1 MAQTV
6 SECLTAATDSV
17 TVINDINSNG
27 LSSKHITAS
36 DPSAGITQADANARV
51 KANVDHLTTILAYDG
66 THLMLKT
73 QVTISHLTLQRL
85 LLVIHIFLTIAR
97 RSHGFFNLDIIHR
110 SSWIDWFEIG

>member
-27 LSSKHITAS
+27 LSSKHISAS
-36 DPSAGITQADANARV
+36 DPSAGVTQADANARV

-66 THLMLKT
+66 TDETPDVAGASDNKSSYT
-73 QVTISHLTLQRL
+73 TAITTGNTYISNN
-85 LLVIHIFLTIAR
+85 
-97 RSHGFFNLDIIHR
+97 S
-110 SSWIDWFEIG
+110 